1 MYRLKSGRAIK
12 RMTANELRDFIY
24 ESMKTITDK
33 SNFLKKTVIT
43 QWNIR
48 KKQALQLFGTI
59 LIEKIPDPTNVKQ
72 YYQSYLKLVSAIYYQ
87 TFIFSP
93 NESPSKTIKQV
104 LHFINKALCVLKIF
118 NSL

>member
-43 QWNIR
+43 Q
-48 KKQALQLFGTI
+48 
-59 LIEKIPDPTNVKQ
+59 
-72 YYQSYLKLVSAIYYQ
+72 
-87 TFIFSP
+87 
-93 NESPSKTIKQV
+93 
-104 LHFINKALCVLKIF
+104 
-118 NSL
+118 